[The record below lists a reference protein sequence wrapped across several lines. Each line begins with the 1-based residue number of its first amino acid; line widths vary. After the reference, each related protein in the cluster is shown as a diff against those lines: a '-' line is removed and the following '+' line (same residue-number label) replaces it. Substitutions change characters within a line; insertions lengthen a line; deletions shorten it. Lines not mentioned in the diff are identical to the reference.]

1 MTRKTEPVAYETIY
15 GWMEF
20 KSLKKAEE
28 FKAKICSWAGFTA
41 ATAPSTIQEAVEFHK
56 TYEHGGIPA
65 VYTLIRE
72 KQAELRSAVRLAE
85 AERRTRYHLASL
97 APRDSIFYKEHFQE
111 SYPGYKYGW

>member
-1 MTRKTEPVAYETIY
+1 MTRKSKPVAYETIY

-20 KSLKKAEE
+20 KSIEKAEA
-28 FKAKICSWAGFTA
+28 FKAKICSWEGFTA
-41 ATAPSTIQEAVEFHK
+41 ATAPRTIQEAVEYHK

-72 KQAELRSAVRLAE
+72 KQAEQRLAVQIAE

-97 APRDSIFYKEHFQE
+97 APRDSVFYKEHFQE